1 MADFS
6 VKMNGVDELA
16 KKLEGLKYDMARK
29 GGRFALRKAA
39 QVIRNQ
45 ARQNA
50 QSVDD
55 SETGRSI
62 AKNIAEKW
70 NGRLNKQ
77 TGDLGFR
84 IGVNQGAVLPKKGE
98 TPDESAGG
106 PTPHW
111 RLLEFGTEKM
121 AAHPFMVPAMEQ
133 SAQRATDVFIAE
145 YVKAI
150 DRALK
155 RAGKT

>member
-1 MADFS
+1 MATAFS
-6 VKMNGVDELA
+6 VKMNGVEELS
-16 KKLEGLKYDMARK
+16 KKLKGLKYDIAKK

-39 QVIRNQ
+39 NVIAKQ
-45 ARQNA
+45 AQDNA
-50 QSVDD
+50 QRVDD
-55 SETGRSI
+55 SSTGRSI
-62 AKNIAEKW
+62 ARNIVAKW
-70 NGRLNKQ
+70 NGRLNKR

-98 TPDESAGG
+98 TPDESASG

-121 AAHPFMVPAMEQ
+121 AARPFMVPAM
-133 SAQRATDVFIAE
+133 AQAAQGATDEFISQFD
-145 YVKAI
+145 KAI

-155 RAGKT
+155 KAG